1 MREDV
6 GAPDLST
13 VLISLMKGPVY
24 RDTHAR
30 TWDSLLT
37 LRREVADYVA
47 VIGLQVV
54 VDEAEGYGFLRSRPS
69 DSDDMQMPRLI
80 ARRSLP
86 FHVSVLLALL
96 RKRLAEFDATSA
108 EPRLVLTRE
117 QIVEMLRLYLP
128 ESTNEA
134 KMVDSI
140 DIPIN
145 RVVGLGF
152 MRRMGGQENAFE
164 VRRILKAFVDGQ
176 WLSDFD
182 RQLDEYLAE
191 LGKSHLDAAQDAR
204 TLVGEGDGE

>member
-1 MREDV
+1 
-6 GAPDLST
+6 
-13 VLISLMKGPVY
+13 
-24 RDTHAR
+24 
-30 TWDSLLT
+30 
-37 LRREVADYVA
+37 
-47 VIGLQVV
+47 
-54 VDEAEGYGFLRSRPS
+54 
-69 DSDDMQMPRLI
+69 MQMPRLI

-164 VRRILKAFVDGQ
+164 VLRILKAFVDGQ